1 MKKEVMFSSATGLWA
16 TPQDLFD
23 RLDAEFH
30 FNLDPCA
37 DDENH
42 KCEKYYTEAEDGLAK
57 DWGGYRVFCN
67 PPYGRDLKR
76 WVEKAYREGCKDN
89 TLVVLLIPART
100 DTTFFHDFIMHRSEI
115 RFISGR
121 LRFNGH
127 SENAPFPSMIA
138 IFRGPKMQREEK
150 KKKGR

>member
-23 RLDAEFH
+23 SLDAEFH
-30 FNLDPCA
+30 FDLDPCA

-42 KCEKYYTEAEDGLAK
+42 KCEKYFTEAEDGLAQ
-57 DWGGYRVFCN
+57 DWSGHRVFCN

-127 SENAPFPSMIA
+127 KENAPFPSMIA
-138 IFRGPKMQREEK
+138 VFRGPKMQREK
-150 KKKGR
+150 KKRK